1 MAEEQEIVDSL
12 SAEVNPDQ
20 KVDMEVETAT
30 PKAETGD
37 EKREREET
45 EEEENGGESKKQK
58 VGEEEKSGP
67 VKLGPKEFVT
77 SVAMFDYFVK
87 FLHFWPTDLD
97 VNKVIHIWV
106 YSSSLSF
113 GFVYCK
119 VSNFLE
125 IFIPLLETYI
135 G

>member
-1 MAEEQEIVDSL
+1 MAEQQEILDSV
-12 SAEVNPDQ
+12 SAQVNPDQ
-20 KVDMEVETAT
+20 KVDMEVEAVA

-58 VGEEEKSGP
+58 VAEEEKSGP

-97 VNKVIHIWV
+97 VNKVRHIWV
-106 YSSSLSF
+106 TLLIF
-113 GFVYCK
+113 LLAFFNCK
-119 VSNFLE
+119 V
-125 IFIPLLETYI
+125 
-135 G
+135 